1 MADRPS
7 WNTIKRTR
15 KKTAARRDGYRRAK
29 KAFKLAERVRRAR
42 EPLGMTQAELAS
54 RVGST
59 QPAVARLEAGGV
71 TRSLATLRRIAAAL
85 GLELVVDLRPMRRV
99 SA

>member
-7 WNTIKRTR
+7 WNTIKRAR

-54 RVGST
+54 RVRST
-59 QPAVARLEAGGV
+59 QPA
-71 TRSLATLRRIAAAL
+71 LALLRIAARHPRVLRENLAL
-85 GLELVVDLRPMRRV
+85 AG
-99 SA
+99 

>member
-7 WNTIKRTR
+7 WNTIKRAR

-29 KAFKLAERVRRAR
+29 EAFKLAERVRRAR

>member
-1 MADRPS
+1 MADRSS
-7 WNTIKRTR
+7 WNTIKRAR

-29 KAFKLAERVRRAR
+29 EAFKLAERVRRAR

-59 QPAVARLEAGGV
+59 QPA
-71 TRSLATLRRIAAAL
+71 LALLRIAARHPRVLRENLAL
-85 GLELVVDLRPMRRV
+85 AG
-99 SA
+99 

>member
-54 RVGST
+54 RVRST
-59 QPAVARLEAGGV
+59 QPA
-71 TRSLATLRRIAAAL
+71 LALLRIAARHPRVLRENLAL
-85 GLELVVDLRPMRRV
+85 AG
-99 SA
+99 

>member
-29 KAFKLAERVRRAR
+29 EAFKLAERVRRAR

-54 RVGST
+54 RVRST
-59 QPAVARLEAGGV
+59 QPA
-71 TRSLATLRRIAAAL
+71 LALLRIAARHPRVLRENLAL
-85 GLELVVDLRPMRRV
+85 AG
-99 SA
+99 

>member
-15 KKTAARRDGYRRAK
+15 KKTAARRDGYGRAK
-29 KAFKLAERVRRAR
+29 EAFKLAERVRRAR

-54 RVGST
+54 RVRST
-59 QPAVARLEAGGV
+59 QPA
-71 TRSLATLRRIAAAL
+71 LALLRIAARHPRVLRENLAL
-85 GLELVVDLRPMRRV
+85 AG
-99 SA
+99 